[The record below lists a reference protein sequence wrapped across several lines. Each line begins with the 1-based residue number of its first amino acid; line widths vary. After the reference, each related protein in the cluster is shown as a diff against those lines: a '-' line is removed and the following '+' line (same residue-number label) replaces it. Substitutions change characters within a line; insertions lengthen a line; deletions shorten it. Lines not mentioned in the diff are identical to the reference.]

1 MTTTITKTEWQTLL
15 HTPALHSR
23 GAPGREICK
32 AAHGVSNARAV
43 DRTIAVLRRICDKGL
58 VRSPSSVYAF
68 TTYFVRGYSRT
79 EAGDAMVE
87 SYQKEG
93 EK

>member
-1 MTTTITKTEWQTLL
+1 MTMPVTPNEWLVLL
-15 HTPALHSR
+15 HTPPHLSR

-43 DRTIAVLRRICDKGL
+43 DRTIAVLRGICDKGL

-79 EAGDAMVE
+79 EAGEAMVE
-87 SYQKEG
+87 SHQRG
-93 EK
+93 